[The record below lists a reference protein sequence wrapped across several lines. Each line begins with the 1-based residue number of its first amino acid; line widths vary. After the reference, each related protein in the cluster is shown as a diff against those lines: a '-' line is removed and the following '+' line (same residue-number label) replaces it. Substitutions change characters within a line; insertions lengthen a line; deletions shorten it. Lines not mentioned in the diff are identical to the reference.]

1 MPPITPT
8 DPPQDSSFTRFW
20 LGETAT
26 VLAFQILTVA
36 IGWQIYDLTG
46 SALDLGLVGLAHF
59 SAQVLFSFSAGH
71 LADRHDRR
79 RIATVCQLVQ
89 GTVAIALALGS
100 YQGWVNA
107 MVIYASAFTFG
118 AATTFQ
124 SPALRAMLPA
134 LVGAANFPKSLAWS
148 AAARK
153 AAVIVGPAL
162 GGLLYIAG
170 GTVVYTISAVVFVL
184 AGLVINGIRRLPVA
198 RIREPVTLRFM
209 LGGIHYIR
217 TRPVILGAIT
227 LDLFATLLGGAT
239 ALLPIYARDI
249 LFTGPW
255 GLGMLRAAP
264 AIGAVLASAYLVR
277 YPLTRNVG
285 RIMFMCVGVFGAGTI
300 VFGVSGSLPLSLLAL
315 SVLGAADMV
324 SVVIRTS
331 LIQLET
337 PDEMRGRV
345 SAVNSLFTGTSN
357 QLGQFESG
365 LTAAWWGTVP
375 AVVVGGLGTIAVAVL
390 WIRLFPS
397 LLQRQTLGRGQG

>member
-1 MPPITPT
+1 MERT
-8 DPPQDSSFTRFW
+8 PPQDSSFTRYW

-26 VLAFQILTVA
+26 VLAYQSLTVA

-59 SAQVLFSFSAGH
+59 SAQILFSLSAGH

-79 RIATVCQLVQ
+79 RIATTCQLIQ
-89 GTVAIALALGS
+89 AIVATTLAIGS

-107 MVIYASAFTFG
+107 ITIYISAFTFG

-134 LVGAANFPKSLAWS
+134 LVGDANFPKSLAWS

-153 AAVIVGPAL
+153 AAVIIGPAL
-162 GGLLYIAG
+162 GGVLYVAG
-170 GTVVYTISAVVFVL
+170 GTVVYTISAAVFVL
-184 AGLVINGIRRLPVA
+184 SGLVIYSIRRLPVA
-198 RIREPVTLRFM
+198 RFHEPVTLHFM

-217 TRPVILGAIT
+217 TRPAILGAIT

-255 GLGMLRAAP
+255 GLGVLRAAP

-300 VFGVSGSLPLSLLAL
+300 VFGVSDSLALSLLAL
-315 SVLGAADMV
+315 S
-324 SVVIRTS
+324 I
-331 LIQLET
+331 
-337 PDEMRGRV
+337 
-345 SAVNSLFTGTSN
+345 
-357 QLGQFESG
+357 
-365 LTAAWWGTVP
+365 
-375 AVVVGGLGTIAVAVL
+375 L
-390 WIRLFPS
+390 W
-397 LLQRQTLGRGQG
+397 